1 MSYRFRQFLLVEGKA
16 NRANPEEG
24 DSFVILFRAAESPGN
39 RGVVATVLIV
49 RIHSEGRRVASAL
62 GPSFSRF

>member
-49 RIHSEGRRVASAL
+49 RIQLRKQ
-62 GPSFSRF
+62 